1 MEGAMTN
8 HATGY
13 GRPAP
18 TFIEKFTLVG
28 QGTPMGELLR
38 RYWHPVGLSSDA
50 TSVPRQI
57 RVLGEDLILFRDG
70 AGRPGLLYPRCI
82 HRGASLYYGRVEED
96 GIRCCYHG
104 WKFTV
109 DGRCIDQPCE
119 PENGAK
125 TCRLVRQPYYAV
137 KELYGLIFAY
147 MGPPEKEP
155 ILPRYNVLENLEPGE
170 FIEADDHSIGT
181 GGPVLVPCN
190 WLQHFEN
197 VMDPFHVPIL
207 HGSFSGNQFTAR
219 MALMP
224 KVNFEYTERGTLAV
238 QLREIE
244 GGTHRRVTETILPTI
259 RAVPN
264 PRGETEGPCSHL
276 GWVLPIDDTHFRIYA
291 AGRVRKSGE
300 LGDIRSR
307 YDGKFWQELTEE
319 EHRKMPGDYET
330 QVSQGEIT
338 FHSEEHLNS
347 SDRGVSMLRKVFRD
361 QLEALAAGR
370 DPMGVNFDPAKA
382 VVHLD
387 AGTSISSNAAGVS

>member
-1 MEGAMTN
+1 MTR
-8 HATGY
+8 HVTAY
-13 GRPAP
+13 GRPDP
-18 TFIEKFTLVG
+18 TSNEKLTLVG
-28 QGTPMGELLR
+28 PGTPMGELLR
-38 RYWHPVGLSSDA
+38 RYWHPVGIASDA
-50 TSVPRQI
+50 TNVPRQI
-57 RVLGEDLILFRDG
+57 RALGEDLILFRDG

-155 ILPRYNVLENLEPGE
+155 VLPRYDILETLGPGE
-170 FIEADDHSIGT
+170 FIEADNHSIGT
-181 GGPVLVPCN
+181 GGPVIVPCN

-224 KVNFEYTERGTLAV
+224 KVTFEYTERGTLAL
-238 QLREIE
+238 QRREIE
-244 GGTHRRVTETILPTI
+244 SGMHNRVTEAIVPTI

-276 GWVLPIDDTHFRIYA
+276 GWVLPIDDTHFRIYSS
-291 AGRVRKSGE
+291 GRVTKSGE
-300 LGDIRSR
+300 LGQIRSR
-307 YDGKFWQELTEE
+307 YAGKFWEELSDE
-319 EHRKMPGDYET
+319 EHRNMPGDYET
-330 QVSQGEIT
+330 QVSQGAIT
-338 FHSEEHLNS
+338 LHSEEHLNS

-361 QLEALAAGR
+361 QLEAVAAGK
-370 DPMGVNFDPAKA
+370 DPMGTNFDPARA
-382 VVHLD
+382 VVRLK
-387 AGTSISSNAAGVS
+387 AGTSVEVLERTP